1 MQLVCCVQNAAQ
13 AVQVLQECNAVLG
26 LPSSLPES
34 LSSSHL
40 PPASMLPSNS
50 CGPNSHK
57 GVPPIPNSNSN
68 TVHGLK
74 SFPKR
79 SCLELSGSELSAEQ
93 QLPAKKTC
101 TPLHASTDKSVD
113 EQDQAR
119 TDSQTG
125 QPHEDILESQ
135 QHSEHTNNTSSHHRP
150 CMVMSKHTELQHLT
164 REELQMSL
172 GRLKRLNHDQYGV
185 NALPDRGQKLMAR
198 SQQLQ
203 NELHSRMAGVQSTQR
218 SLCTRERNM
227 SADPSSKMTAP
238 VPAELG
244 DVGNNQDN
252 NQMGS
257 NAERAP
263 VQDSV
268 MLEPQSE
275 AQLRSPLTS
284 QGLSVHLDVAEAVDV
299 HVFSDDIQVEA
310 SPDVAPVR
318 GSETAGTSA
327 AIAGTSAAL
336 VVSPPAAYT
345 MNAAQQSMMAG
356 LIYHFAATKGPS
368 WLFG

>member
-1 MQLVCCVQNAAQ
+1 
-13 AVQVLQECNAVLG
+13 
-26 LPSSLPES
+26 
-34 LSSSHL
+34 
-40 PPASMLPSNS
+40 
-50 CGPNSHK
+50 
-57 GVPPIPNSNSN
+57 
-68 TVHGLK
+68 
-74 SFPKR
+74 
-79 SCLELSGSELSAEQ
+79 
-93 QLPAKKTC
+93 
-101 TPLHASTDKSVD
+101 
-113 EQDQAR
+113 
-119 TDSQTG
+119 
-125 QPHEDILESQ
+125 
-135 QHSEHTNNTSSHHRP
+135 
-150 CMVMSKHTELQHLT
+150 MVMSKHTELQHLLT
-164 REELQMSL
+164 EELQTSL
-172 GRLKRLNHDQYGV
+172 GRLKRLSQYGV
-185 NALPDRGQKLMAR
+185 NSLPDRGQKLMAR

-203 NELHSRMAGVQSTQR
+203 DELHSRMARVQSKQQ
-218 SLCTRERNM
+218 SLCTREHNM

-238 VPAELG
+238 VAAELG
-244 DVGNNQDN
+244 DVGNNQDD
-252 NQMGS
+252 NQMDS

-299 HVFSDDIQVEA
+299 FSDDIQVEA

-336 VVSPPAAYT
+336 AVSPPAAYT
-345 MNAAQQSMMAG
+345 MNAAQQSMLAG